1 MRHWLLA
8 LMIALLPLRG
18 WVGDAMALSLLMPT
32 STTQATAAPPCHGH
46 EEVAPSL
53 TMADA
58 SALASEQA
66 AAPDGPH
73 SHSACSV
80 CHAPALTPLALS
92 AASPQAAPPGAAPT
106 SVRFSSTE
114 PRRDAKPPIA

>member
-32 STTQATAAPPCHGH
+32 GATQAAAAPPCHGH
-46 EEVAPSL
+46 EEAAPSL

-66 AAPDGPH
+66 VVPDGPH